1 MVDSKESF
9 GHRFGFK
16 CVGGGSSLMTLYFLS
31 FVFLKFVFLKFCIS
45 QVCGQFEVR
54 DLGLN
59 VLAMVRG
66 WLEGSRLCLSW
77 PPPKAP
83 EQKAF
88 FGLCL

>member
-1 MVDSKESF
+1 MCWRWFEPDDFV
-9 GHRFGFK
+9 
-16 CVGGGSSLMTLYFLS
+16 FLS